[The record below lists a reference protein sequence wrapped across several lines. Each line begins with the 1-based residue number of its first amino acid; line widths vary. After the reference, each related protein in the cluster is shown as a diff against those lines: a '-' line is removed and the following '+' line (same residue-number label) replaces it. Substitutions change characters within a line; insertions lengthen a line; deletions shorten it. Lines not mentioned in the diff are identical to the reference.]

1 MASREILVFKST
13 DNLDLKLDIY
23 TRESW
28 SQIKVWDE
36 RQPVVVFF
44 HGGGYVGYD
53 REHLPPHIVQS
64 CLLRGWPLIS
74 PDYRKLPQVTGE
86 VILSDAEAAYDYV
99 VENALRILTRGES
112 NQAMKNII
120 VVGASAGGHMALL
133 CGHYMEPR
141 PIAILEYYAVPTVQ
155 DDFFRTGKVLGPAP
169 LELSDVEEFLSEAPS
184 LGHTPAYAAFNQ
196 CSLLLDLS
204 HNPDFKPSVWEPN
217 PRMKLFPWLVQGN
230 RFPELWAG
238 VDKGFNDKSWKD
250 FPPVIVVQG
259 SDDGTV
265 PLEASLNLTGITS
278 ATLFVVNGKDHA
290 FDEPLYLGDP
300 DLQKVEAA
308 WSVLERTVKRTIA
321 ANVRS

>member
-1 MASREILVFKST
+1 
-13 DNLDLKLDIY
+13 
-23 TRESW
+23 
-28 SQIKVWDE
+28 
-36 RQPVVVFF
+36 
-44 HGGGYVGYD
+44 
-53 REHLPPHIVQS
+53 
-64 CLLRGWPLIS
+64 
-74 PDYRKLPQVTGE
+74 
-86 VILSDAEAAYDYV
+86 
-99 VENALRILTRGES
+99 
-112 NQAMKNII
+112 
-120 VVGASAGGHMALL
+120 MALL

-265 PLEASLNLTGITS
+265 PLEASLKLTGITS
-278 ATLFVVNGKDHA
+278 MLTG
-290 FDEPLYLGDP
+290 
-300 DLQKVEAA
+300 
-308 WSVLERTVKRTIA
+308 
-321 ANVRS
+321 